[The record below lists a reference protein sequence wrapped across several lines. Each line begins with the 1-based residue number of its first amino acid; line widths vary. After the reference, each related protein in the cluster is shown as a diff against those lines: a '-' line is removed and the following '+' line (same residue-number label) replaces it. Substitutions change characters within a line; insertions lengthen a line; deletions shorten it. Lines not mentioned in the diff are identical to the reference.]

1 MASNITVYSST
12 GLKDQIL
19 KKIARSCGFR
29 YRTVDD
35 FRSKGLEGE
44 IIISIGILGVGG
56 AAIREA
62 QRLGKTFIY
71 LDYAYFKEVRKARWW
86 RVHVNSFH
94 AKSFYDYGLGPK
106 RAWRKY
112 DRLTVKPPRQYTKSG
127 DHILVCPPTPA
138 VAEYFNQHDWLE
150 KTVTELE
157 KYTNRPIRIRH
168 KPSAV
173 GVSWDNDML
182 FNNGQNVNHPGNSID
197 EDFRNCWAMVT
208 YNSAMFVDA
217 LQRGVPVFSGDACA
231 AHLLGNTDLASIEYP
246 RYPNVMPLFWSLAE
260 QQFTPSELM
269 QSETWKYILRQAGL

>member
-12 GLKDQIL
+12 GQKDQIL

-35 FRSKGLEGE
+35 FREKGLEGE

-62 QRLGKTFIY
+62 QRLGKTFVY
-71 LDYAYFKEVRKARWW
+71 MDYAYFKEVRKARWW

-94 AKSFYDYGLGPK
+94 AQQYYNYALGPK
-106 RAWRKY
+106 RSWRKY
-112 DRLTVKPPRQYTKSG
+112 DRIAVKPARPYTRSG
-127 DHILVCPPTPA
+127 EHILVCPPTPA
-138 VAEYFNQHDWLE
+138 VAEYFDQHDWLDNTLTKLAE
-150 KTVTELE
+150 HTD
-157 KYTNRPIRIRH
+157 RPIRVRH

-173 GVSWDNDML
+173 GVSWDRGML
-182 FNNGQNVNHPGNSID
+182 YNNGQNVIHPANTID
-197 EDFRNCWAMVT
+197 EDFKNCWAMVT
-208 YNSAMFVDA
+208 YNSAMFVDS
-217 LQRGVPVFSGDACA
+217 LQRGVPVFSQNACA
-231 AHLLGNTDLASIEYP
+231 AHLLGNTDLANIEHPTYG
-246 RYPNVMPLFWSLAE
+246 NVNNLFWSLAE